1 MNLRRKKQ
9 TYNAANRKNLLTK
22 INLTKRTRRNVMTR
36 RRKPMLEEN
45 PCLWDVFHKDY
56 SKRDVKEIA
65 YKSIATAFDTNI
77 SSVKTKING
86 LRAQLGREK
95 AKETKTKSGQSTD
108 ELYVSTWAHYNRLV
122 FLLPVMGHSKSRETL
137 RKKKDIELENDG
149 NNNDDDIGESP
160 VHIPKKR
167 SIAERKLDLLT
178 KCTEAITTKKTDEA
192 LVKEPKVSPF
202 SLYVEEKLNNFDK
215 RKRAIAEK
223 RTTDVI
229 FDVEMSSEMNIYT
242 VNSSSVQPRT
252 SNAAQNFQSQY
263 YDMSGNHIFECW
275 YFV

>member
-1 MNLRRKKQ
+1 
-9 TYNAANRKNLLTK
+9 
-22 INLTKRTRRNVMTR
+22 
-36 RRKPMLEEN
+36 MLEEN

-56 SKRDVKEIA
+56 SKRDIKEIA

-95 AKETKTKSGQSTD
+95 AKETKTKSCQSPD
-108 ELYVSTWAHYNRLV
+108 ELYVSTWSHYNRLAI
-122 FLLPVMGHSKSRETL
+122 LLPVMGHSKSRETL
-137 RKKKDIELENDG
+137 RKKKDIELESDGNNNDG
-149 NNNDDDIGESP
+149 NNNNDNNNDDDIGESP
-160 VHIPKKR
+160 VYIPKKR

-178 KCTEAITTKKTDEA
+178 KCTEAITTKKTDEL

-223 RTTDVI
+223 RITDVI
-229 FDVEMSSEMNIYT
+229 FDIEMSSEMNMYT

-263 YDMSGNHIFECW
+263 YDMSGNLGPNNGS
-275 YFV
+275 FVSML